1 MFLGGYYCGKLLRW
15 EKATLQQVTFDLR
28 PVNIYLFVSWKRVN
42 PLKCYLAW
50 TLQKLQT
57 PFWRRKLASIQIF
70 MCFDMKLKFSCHEII
85 FDNFFFLFE
94 KMQRRIIGEEVLKR
108 WIRHQQED
116 VEKFWGNTSL
126 SNFQGNRKST
136 IILTNI
142 FFRLIICQMNS
153 TCLT

>member
-42 PLKCYLAW
+42 PLKCHLAW

-70 MCFDMKLKFSCHEII
+70 MCFNMKLKFSCYEII
-85 FDNFFFLFE
+85 FDNFFLVWEDAKEDNWRGGVKKMDRASTRRRWKVLGKHFLFQLPRQSE
-94 KMQRRIIGEEVLKR
+94 KYNNSYQ
-108 WIRHQQED
+108 H
-116 VEKFWGNTSL
+116 
-126 SNFQGNRKST
+126 
-136 IILTNI
+136 